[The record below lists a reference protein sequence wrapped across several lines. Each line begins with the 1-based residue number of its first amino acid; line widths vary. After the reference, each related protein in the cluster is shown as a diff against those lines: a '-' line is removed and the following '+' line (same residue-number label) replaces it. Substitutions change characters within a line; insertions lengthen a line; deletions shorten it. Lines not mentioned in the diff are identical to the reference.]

1 MLMTIAYAFTALRYA
16 PTSMMLPPRF
26 VRSPMRVCAQNGAYN
41 CGGVCVHKGESG
53 REGETACAAARFAF
67 HVDSP
72 DVCCR
77 SVFRPLVWILVA
89 TQGLTILMA
98 RNHYTMDVVIA
109 SYVTPLLWHW

>member
-26 VRSPMRVCAQNGAYN
+26 VRFAHRLAPTTAAVLVCRR
-41 CGGVCVHKGESG
+41 ESQGG
-53 REGETACAAARFAF
+53 RERDSMCACEIVF
-67 HVDSP
+67 HVYSP

-77 SVFRPLVWILVA
+77 SVFRPLVWMLVA
-89 TQGLTILMA
+89 MQGLTILMA